1 MRRWT
6 CEHTRKD
13 HVRNDDIRNKL
24 EVEIEN
30 ISVMCKKSRLRWF
43 GQVKREDL
51 SYVGRYTL
59 EMEPL
64 GKRQKGKNKTE
75 MA

>member
-6 CEHTRKD
+6 CERTRKD
-13 HVRNDDIRNKL
+13 HVRNYDIRNKL
-24 EVEIEN
+24 EVEN
-30 ISVMCKKSRLRWF
+30 VSVMYKKSCLRWF
-43 GQVKREDL
+43 GHVKREDL